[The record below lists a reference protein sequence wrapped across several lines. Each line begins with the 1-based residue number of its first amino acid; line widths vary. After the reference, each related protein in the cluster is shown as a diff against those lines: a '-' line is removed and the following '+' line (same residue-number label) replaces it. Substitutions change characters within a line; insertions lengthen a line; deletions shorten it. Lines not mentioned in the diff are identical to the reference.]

1 MSEWTRISE
10 IADVRRG
17 ASPRPIG
24 DPRYFGG
31 EVGWVR
37 ISDVTR
43 STRFLRQTE
52 QYVSKLGESL
62 SVRVNPGDLVMS
74 ICGTIGRPIIIDIPA
89 CIHDGFV
96 RFSNLRN
103 ADTTY
108 LFYALQNAEL
118 AFNGMGQPGTQT
130 NLNTGLVGSHRIF
143 LPPLPQQR
151 RIAEILGTVD
161 EVIEQTEALI
171 AKQQQVKAG
180 LMHDLFTRGVTA
192 TGQLRPPPAEAPH
205 LYHPSPLGPIPKE
218 WNACEL
224 RSKLSFISYG
234 FTNPMPEAE
243 EGPYMAT
250 AADIHGGRIQYESC
264 RRTTRKAFD
273 QLLTRKSRPI
283 IGDVLLTK
291 DGTLGRIAVVD
302 REDVCINQSVA
313 VLRPQET
320 LHSAFLAALL
330 SSPRWQDKMI
340 ADAGGSTIKHIYITV
355 VDRMLIAWP
364 KNQKEIEAITACIT
378 EATESIAAETA
389 HLAKLR
395 RQKQGLMH
403 DLLTARV
410 PVVG

>member
-1 MSEWTRISE
+1 MREPLHRFADIHYGKSPTLVTTLDSE
-10 IADVRRG
+10 I
-17 ASPRPIG
+17 PIYG
-24 DPRYFGG
+24 TGGRYG
-31 EVGWVR
+31 
-37 ISDVTR
+37 SATR
-43 STRFLRQTE
+43 SLFNGQAVIVARKG
-52 QYVSKLGESL
+52 SLG
-62 SVRVNPGDLVMS
+62 NPHLALTPFWAS
-74 ICGTIGRPIIIDIPA
+74 
-89 CIHDGFV
+89 
-96 RFSNLRN
+96 
-103 ADTTY
+103 DTTY
-108 LFYALQNAEL
+108 AVIPKPGVDVRWLYYSLSLFDLTKLNEATGVPSINRDWLRRIEL
-118 AFNGMGQPGTQT
+118 ESASPD
-130 NLNTGLVGSHRIF
+130 
-143 LPPLPQQR
+143 QQR

-205 LYHPSPLGPIPKE
+205 LYQASPLGQIPNE

-250 AADIHGGRIQYESC
+250 AADIHGGRIQYDSC

-320 LHSAFLAALL
+320 RHSAFLAALL

-364 KNQKEIEAITACIT
+364 TNQEEIEAITACIT
-378 EATESIAAETA
+378 EAAESIAAETA

-395 RQKQGLMH
+395 QQKQGLMH

-410 PVVG
+410 PVPA